1 MKFLDLN
8 HICVIIKNIEKSKIF
23 YEEFLGL
30 SPHGEIGGW
39 YKVEGNGPT
48 LHLIEIEDAEIPSE
62 EDMHHYYRHFA
73 FEVPSLNAVSSK
85 ALELGLHPFQMDSE
99 GEEHDIMSTEDDLNF
114 GIKTVFVRDPD
125 NNLWEFVQK
134 GHSWEMLWK

>member
-8 HICVIIKNIEKSKIF
+8 HICVIIKDKERSKKF
-23 YEEFLGL
+23 YEDFLEL
-30 SPHGEIGGW
+30 SQHSEEENW

-48 LHLIEIEDAEIPSE
+48 IHLIEIDEAEVPSE

-73 FEVPSLNAVSSK
+73 FEVSSLKSVSSR
-85 ALELGLHPFQMDSE
+85 ALESGFHPFQMDTE
-99 GEEHDIMSTEDDLNF
+99 GEEHEITSTDDDLNF

>member
-8 HICVIIKNIEKSKIF
+8 HICIIINDLEKSKKF

-30 SPHGEIGGW
+30 IPHGEVGGW

-48 LHLIEIEDAEIPSE
+48 VHLIEIEDAGVPSE

-73 FEVPSLNAVSSK
+73 FEVSSLESAAKK
-85 ALELGLHPFQMDSE
+85 ALELGFHPFQMDTE
-99 GEEHDIMSTEDDLNF
+99 GEEHEITSPEDDLSF

-134 GHSWEMLWK
+134 GHSWEMLWR